1 MVPLSL
7 ALLRLPF
14 ALSLGLGLGLGHHSH
29 DFGLVLIDVI
39 AANMGAIVLLGQG
52 ITKTV

>member
-14 ALSLGLGLGLGHHSH
+14 ALGLGLGLGHHSH
-29 DFGLVLIDVI
+29 DFGLVLIDFI

-52 ITKTV
+52 ITMTV